1 MQAIDPDKNVLMTGR
16 DLLIRLLWFKKL
28 KLFKK
33 IKVRM
38 IYKSE
43 VERIKKYGDRFR

>member
-1 MQAIDPDKNVLMTGR
+1 MQAVDPDQNVLMNGVM
-16 DLLIRLLWFKKL
+16 LLLRLVIYRLF

-33 IKVRM
+33 IKIRM

-43 VERIKKYGDRFR
+43 VERIKKYGERFR

>member
-1 MQAIDPDKNVLMTGR
+1 MQADYTDQNLLMNGVM
-16 DLLIRLLWFKKL
+16 LLLRLVIYRLF

-43 VERIKKYGDRFR
+43 VIRIKKYGDRYR

>member
-1 MQAIDPDKNVLMTGR
+1 MQTVDPDKNVLMTGVM
-16 DLLIRLLWFKKL
+16 LLLRLLWFKKL

-38 IYKSE
+38 IYKNE
-43 VERIKKYGDRFR
+43 VERIKKHGDRYR

>member
-1 MQAIDPDKNVLMTGR
+1 MTGFE
-16 DLLIRLLWFKKL
+16 LLLRLCFYRLF

-38 IYKSE
+38 IYKNE
-43 VERIKKYGDRFR
+43 VSRIKKYGNRWR